1 AVDNKLLKCTRL
13 RCRLFAMDEDSYKPY
28 TKDEIRNL
36 GRSEFFEYLELI
48 IDDEEIRRIF
58 EENCITGKSFF
69 ELEQSDLIDVMK
81 MKLGPAKEIL
91 SIIRAFNDEEKK
103 LLKTTNSVDCSEDG
117 TSKLEPKNL
126 KRKLESTP
134 IAQESCSVSNSLEGE
149 KANTDHK
156 TRNGSL
162 RSHVSRNSDNT
173 SKFSSFR
180 TIRETLKNHP
190 QGSGVLNALDSKN
203 KIFPEPMRKKL
214 NQIVVD
220 ELVKTQSPYPAHEA
234 KLALAIALVTEFPRL
249 KDHNADLGYERFYN
263 PITKMGSFH
272 YRLQV
277 IQNNLPFDQ
286 RRYNTTR
293 SRSSQ
298 CTEKNN
304 TACSSKNLILLS
316 EEELKMKLSLL
327 CGKNP
332 DSIEHKKTILTVM
345 DDTFFNRRDWTLGS
359 QPTVSQ
365 ILSIY
370 SPLKDLDGSEM
381 DSEFNRLF
389 KGNGDFFIAKF
400 PCFYKKRVIKYVQ
413 FAQPG
418 LLKIYENESDESLK
432 VLLLMVAL
440 LRTPNSVINPTK
452 SRKCANENQVP
463 KESSQSSVNQCEM
476 KKPKKVSDYL
486 ILTSDDGTDVETFVK
501 QRRNA
506 EEDPI
511 QPYIYRVKNN
521 KSSNYFVIAQ
531 DTIFNRKPNTDII
544 SAFDL
549 LFKVFQVFNLSYPP
563 HLTYFYHFMETYIY
577 KTRTFSNNVLSSLQ
591 LNLEQIIIEEEE
603 SMEENLSVI

>member
-1 AVDNKLLKCTRL
+1 
-13 RCRLFAMDEDSYKPY
+13 
-28 TKDEIRNL
+28 
-36 GRSEFFEYLELI
+36 
-48 IDDEEIRRIF
+48 
-58 EENCITGKSFF
+58 
-69 ELEQSDLIDVMK
+69 

-91 SIIRAFNDEEKK
+91 SIIRAFNDVRRKQ

-316 EEELKMKLSLL
+316 EEELKMK
-327 CGKNP
+327 
-332 DSIEHKKTILTVM
+332 
-345 DDTFFNRRDWTLGS
+345 
-359 QPTVSQ
+359 
-365 ILSIY
+365 
-370 SPLKDLDGSEM
+370 M

-440 LRTPNSVINPTK
+440 LRTPNSVINSTK

-486 ILTSDDGTDVETFVK
+486 ILTSDDGTYVETFVK
-501 QRRNA
+501 
-506 EEDPI
+506 E
-511 QPYIYRVKNN
+511 
-521 KSSNYFVIAQ
+521 
-531 DTIFNRKPNTDII
+531 
-544 SAFDL
+544 
-549 LFKVFQVFNLSYPP
+549 
-563 HLTYFYHFMETYIY
+563 
-577 KTRTFSNNVLSSLQ
+577 
-591 LNLEQIIIEEEE
+591 
-603 SMEENLSVI
+603 